1 MTSKEYREMMNSD
14 YDILERALWDKQLKD
29 MEIPM
34 LQEREMEFKY
44 ERLQ

>member
-1 MTSKEYREMMNSD
+1 MTSKEYTEMMNSD

-34 LQEREMEFKY
+34 LQEREMEFQY